1 MEFQTELIVQFIKL
15 SKLPK
20 KAKTQIKIKEMIN
33 KINIK
38 LIYNKN
44 FTRKFRK
51 LFQQIEFRI
60 FFRSQT
66 VEFYSTFL

>member
-1 MEFQTELIVQFIKL
+1 
-15 SKLPK
+15 
-20 KAKTQIKIKEMIN
+20 MIN